1 MRTKKQM
8 KKKEK
13 ETAKREDRKE
23 EEVWA
28 ITDFS
33 EEKVVGF
40 VFYLFI

>member
-8 KKKEK
+8 NKKEK

-28 ITDFS
+28 IIDFS
-33 EEKVVGF
+33 
-40 VFYLFI
+40 